1 MSHSQE
7 IIERLS
13 ALHPDVI
20 DLHLGRMERLLKA
33 LNHPEKHIPPVIH
46 VGGTNGKGS
55 VIATLHSVLNAAGLS
70 SHAYT
75 SPHLVEFHERIRI
88 FKDGISRFI
97 SDEELL
103 SLLNICEH
111 ANDGSPITYFEFTT
125 AIAFMAFQKYPADFT
140 LLEVGLGGRLD
151 ATNVIDSPALTI
163 ITSISIDHQKFL
175 GESLTEIAFE
185 KAGILK
191 KGVPCI
197 TGHMPLEALEVF
209 QDKAQALGVP
219 LISEGVDWQVREE
232 NGRLVFQDLEGLL
245 DLGLPALRGK
255 HQVLNA
261 GTAIAALRQLKDVNI
276 QIEHIEKG
284 LKNAA
289 WPARLQL
296 LPEGAFHASLPKHAE
311 IWLDGGHNPAAG
323 LSLGHSLADLGEK
336 SPRDLILVCG
346 MMENKDAR
354 LFLEPFQGLAREIYT
369 LDIPGKENSYSADE
383 LAHISG
389 LAGIKATA
397 CSSLEDAFSIISASG
412 IVEPRIL
419 ICGSL
424 YLAGHVL
431 GKQA

>member
-7 IIERLS
+7 IIKRLS

-20 DLHLGRMERLLKA
+20 DLHLERMERLLKA
-33 LNHPEKHIPPVIH
+33 LHHPEKHIPPVIH
-46 VGGTNGKGS
+46 VAGTNGKGS
-55 VIATLHSVLNAAGLS
+55 VIATLHSVLDAANIS

-75 SPHLVEFHERIRI
+75 SPHLVEFHERIRV
-88 FKDGISRFI
+88 FADGISRFI
-97 SDEELL
+97 SDDELL
-103 SLLNICEH
+103 SLLDICET
-111 ANDGSPITYFEFTT
+111 ANAGQPITYFEFTT
-125 AIAFMAFQKYPADFT
+125 AIAFLAFQKYPADFT

-151 ATNVIDSPALTI
+151 ATNVIEDPALTI

-175 GESLTEIAFE
+175 GDSLSQIASE

-197 TGHMPLEALEVF
+197 TGHMPAEALEVI
-209 QDKAQALGVP
+209 QEKAHALGAP

-245 DLGLPALRGK
+245 DLAMPALRGK
-255 HQVLNA
+255 HQILNA
-261 GTAIAALRQLKDVNI
+261 GTAIAAVRQLKDNKI
-276 QIEHIEKG
+276 QIEQIEQG

-296 LPEGAFHASLPKHAE
+296 LPDGPFHASLPEHAE

-336 SPRDLILVCG
+336 SPRDLILICG

-369 LDIPGKENSYSADE
+369 LDIPGKDNSYSADE
-383 LAHISG
+383 LSQLSQSAWKMP
-389 LAGIKATA
+389 LPTYKNQE
-397 CSSLEDAFSIISASG
+397 LQNPAFLFAALCI
-412 IVEPRIL
+412 
-419 ICGSL
+419 
-424 YLAGHVL
+424 
-431 GKQA
+431 